1 MRTIL
6 GRLAGALLALV
17 LTSGLA
23 AAQTKITIAVGGGA
37 CLCYLPT
44 VLAKQLGEYDKAG
57 LAVELVDLKGGSDAL
72 KAVLGGSADV
82 VSGYFDHC
90 VNLAAKKQEL
100 TSFVVYDRYP
110 GLVLVVSPSHN
121 AEIKSIKDLA
131 GKKVGVSAPGSSTDF
146 FLKYL
151 LKKNGVDAS
160 GVAVIGVGL
169 GATAVAAMQQG
180 QIDAAVM
187 LDPSVTV
194 LQGSYPDLRI
204 LSDTRTQKDTLDV
217 FGGEYPGGALY
228 STTAWIASHEKE
240 AQALT
245 NAIVNTLDLD
255 PLAFGRR
262 YHGENAA
269 GNRRQEQGALSRRA
283 QEHDPDVFGDRHDGP
298 QGRRR
303 GARGVQ
309 REFARGCEGQY
320 RPQQDLH
327 QQICRSGEED
337 DGDECE
343 ISRLDDASGDSP
355 RHDARSRCAAVVVAV
370 RGGAARR
377 DISAFRRQAGGETAA
392 LERPHPARA
401 QSGFQQRPSSRAS
414 YFETDF
420 ASFLAWRDWGFPDPD
435 VFNGFGMGA
444 LRCADGAFVLGEMG
458 RHTANA
464 GRIYFP
470 SGTPDLDDI
479 SDGTV
484 DIAGSVAREVEEET
498 GLTPADYRADA
509 HWDCVV
515 SGAAIAM
522 IRILNVDSSG
532 EALRARIEANLGRQH
547 QPELSAIHLVRG
559 TSDLTAAM
567 PRFVTAFIEKQFS
580 SRSA

>member
-1 MRTIL
+1 MEETMRTIL
-6 GRLAGALLALV
+6 GRLAGTLFALL

-151 LKKNGVDAS
+151 LKKNGVDSS

-228 STTAWIASHEKE
+228 STTAWVASHEKE

-245 NAIVNTLDLD
+245 NAIVNTLAWIHSHS
-255 PLAFGRR
+255 P
-262 YHGENAA
+262 
-269 GNRRQEQGALSRRA
+269 
-283 QEHDPDVFGDRHDGP
+283 
-298 QGRRR
+298 
-303 GARGVQ
+303 
-309 REFARGCEGQY
+309 
-320 RPQQDLH
+320 
-327 QQICRSGEED
+327 ED
-337 DGDECE
+337 IMEKMPPE
-343 ISRLDDASGDSP
+343 IVGKNKELYL
-355 RHDARSRCAAVVVAV
+355 
-370 RGGAARR
+370 
-377 DISAFRRQAGGETAA
+377 AA
-392 LERPHPARA
+392 LKNTIPMY
-401 QSGFQQRPSSRAS
+401 SLTGKM
-414 YFETDF
+414 
-420 ASFLAWRDWGFPDPD
+420 DPK
-435 VFNGFGMGA
+435 G
-444 LRCADGAFVLGEMG
+444 
-458 RHTANA
+458 
-464 GRIYFP
+464 
-470 SGTPDLDDI
+470 
-479 SDGTV
+479 
-484 DIAGSVAREVEEET
+484 
-498 GLTPADYRADA
+498 ADA
-509 HWDCVV
+509 VLAV
-515 SGAAIAM
+515 FSE
-522 IRILNVDSSG
+522 SSP
-532 EALRARIEANLGRQH
+532 EVAKAN
-547 QPELSAIHLVRG
+547 I
-559 TSDLTAAM
+559 DLAKTFTN
-567 PRFVTAFIEKQFS
+567 RFVEQANKTTGMNAK
-580 SRSA
+580 